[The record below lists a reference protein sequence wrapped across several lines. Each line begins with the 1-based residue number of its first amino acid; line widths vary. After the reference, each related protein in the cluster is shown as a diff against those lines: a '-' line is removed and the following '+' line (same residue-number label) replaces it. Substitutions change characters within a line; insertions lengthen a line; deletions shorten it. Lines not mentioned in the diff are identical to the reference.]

1 MNKLEKLRIEVD
13 KSNKKIIEEI
23 SNRFLIT
30 RKIGEIKA
38 SQNIVSFD
46 KNREDIVL
54 ENVGEL
60 ARNNNLNENMIKEI
74 FKIIMKE
81 VVLEHNKIKENNAS
95 KKNK

>member
-1 MNKLEKLRIEVD
+1 MNELEKLRIEVD

-30 RKIGEIKA
+30 RKIGKIKA

-54 ENVGEL
+54 ENVGNL

-81 VVLEHNKIKENNAS
+81 VVLEHNKIKENNVN

>member
-60 ARNNNLNENMIKEI
+60 ARNNNLNEDMIKEI

>member
-81 VVLEHNKIKENNAS
+81 VVLEHNKTKENNAS

>member
-1 MNKLEKLRIEVD
+1 MNELEKLRIEID

-38 SQNIVSFD
+38 NQNIVSFD

-60 ARNNNLNENMIKEI
+60 ARNNNLNEDMIKEI

-81 VVLEHNKIKENNAS
+81 VVLEHNRIKENNVS

>member
-1 MNKLEKLRIEVD
+1 MNELEKLRIEVD

>member
-1 MNKLEKLRIEVD
+1 MNELEKLRIEVD

-60 ARNNNLNENMIKEI
+60 ARNNNLNEDMIKEI

>member
-1 MNKLEKLRIEVD
+1 MNELEKLRIEVD

-81 VVLEHNKIKENNAS
+81 VVLEHNKIKENNVS

>member
-60 ARNNNLNENMIKEI
+60 ARNNNLNEDMIKEI

-81 VVLEHNKIKENNAS
+81 VVLENNKIKENNVS